1 MNENILL
8 EQLAQ
13 LTENQRN
20 QIIREIKDY
29 IQMNDSLK
37 STRPTLCPCCNKEAR
52 FIKRGKLRK
61 TKKQRYSCKECG
73 HKFVYDSKTVTSC
86 MKISQDEFIEICVD
100 TLALVPV
107 LETAARLNR
116 THKCIFLN
124 RHKFL
129 TLLEEFL
136 NRENQTL
143 SGTIEIDETY
153 VLDSQK
159 GITPTHRKARHRGEP
174 SNYRGIS
181 HEQIC
186 LVTTTDRNAHEIFKA
201 VGYAKPT
208 SNIIT
213 DTFSERICEKSI
225 IYSDGASCYD
235 QLSEKTNCRIK
246 HLKTNKSYNKVEHLN
261 TVNCIHSII
270 KDAIKQYRGVSAK
283 YINRYS
289 SMFVF
294 YRRYQGMDQNE
305 ITENVIRTI
314 KLFFHTVRRSNISS
328 YNTFPSLSN
337 I

>member
-37 STRPTLCPCCNKEAR
+37 STRPTLCPCWKKDAR
-52 FIKRGKLRK
+52 F
-61 TKKQRYSCKECG
+61 
-73 HKFVYDSKTVTSC
+73 
-86 MKISQDEFIEICVD
+86 
-100 TLALVPV
+100 
-107 LETAARLNR
+107 
-116 THKCIFLN
+116 
-124 RHKFL
+124 
-129 TLLEEFL
+129 
-136 NRENQTL
+136 
-143 SGTIEIDETY
+143 
-153 VLDSQK
+153 
-159 GITPTHRKARHRGEP
+159 
-174 SNYRGIS
+174 NYRTKRRK
-181 HEQIC
+181 
-186 LVTTTDRNAHEIFKA
+186 L
-201 VGYAKPT
+201 
-208 SNIIT
+208 
-213 DTFSERICEKSI
+213 
-225 IYSDGASCYD
+225 ASCYD

-328 YNTFPSLSN
+328 YKTFPSLSN

>member
-328 YNTFPSLSN
+328 YKTFPSLSN

>member
-1 MNENILL
+1 MDENILL
-8 EQLAQ
+8 EQLSQ
-13 LTENQRN
+13 LTENQRS

-29 IQMNDSLK
+29 IQMNVSLK
-37 STRPTLCPCCNKEAR
+37 STRPTVCPCCGKEAR

-73 HKFVYDSKTVTSC
+73 HKFVYDSKTITSC

-107 LETAARLNR
+107 LETAARLDR
-116 THKCIFLN
+116 TPKCIFLN

-129 TLLEEFL
+129 TLLEDYLIE
-136 NRENQTL
+136 ENQTL
-143 SGTIEIDETY
+143 AGTIEIDETY
-153 VLDSQK
+153 LLESQK
-159 GITPTHRKARHRGEP
+159 GITPEHREARHRGEP

-181 HEQIC
+181 HEQVC

-208 SNIIT
+208 SSIIT
-213 DTFSERICEKSI
+213 ETFAEKISEKSV

-235 QLSEKTNCRIK
+235 QLAEKTKCQIK
-246 HLKTNKSYNKVEHLN
+246 HLKTSKSYNKVEHLN

-270 KDAIKQYRGVSAK
+270 KDAIKQYRGISTK
-283 YINRYS
+283 YINRYA

-305 ITENVIRTI
+305 ITEKVIQTI
-314 KLFFHTVRRSNISS
+314 KFFFHIVRRTNISS
-328 YNTFPSLSN
+328 YEVFPSIVSH
-337 I
+337 